1 MLLYLTNIGDILAK
15 SFRYVYGSLCSCKS
29 DPTQRDK
36 KHKVQNRGVKFG
48 LQRSVS
54 SVSSALHQRTPL
66 HTTLSLPN
74 SPMSTLNRQTQGIHN
89 QTGYLFLWL

>member
-29 DPTQRDK
+29 DSSQRDRK
-36 KHKVQNRGVKFG
+36 NKIQNRGARLG

-54 SVSSALHQRTPL
+54 SVTPALHQRMPL
-66 HTTLSLPN
+66 QPTLSLPN
-74 SPMSTLNRQTQGIHN
+74 SPMSTLSRQTQGIHH
-89 QTGYLFLWL
+89 QTGYLFLD